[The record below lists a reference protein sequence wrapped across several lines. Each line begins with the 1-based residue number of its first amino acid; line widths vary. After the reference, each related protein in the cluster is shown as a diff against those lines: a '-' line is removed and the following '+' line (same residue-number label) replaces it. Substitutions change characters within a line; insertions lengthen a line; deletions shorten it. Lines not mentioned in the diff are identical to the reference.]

1 MKDMSDMTELPKDR
15 IVIASDVQ
23 ERDGIG
29 VEIYR
34 ENKLIIEI
42 FRDDAERTRTV
53 TIFQNEIDL
62 ELLEEYISI
71 FKKEIQWDFIDYNNL
86 EK

>member
-1 MKDMSDMTELPKDR
+1 MKDMNDMTELPKDR
-15 IVIASDVQ
+15 IVIASDVR